1 MMKDPQLALHGL
13 AIKKHGSA
21 AEVAAITG
29 LDATATEQH
38 LNAAVDSGRAMKSGD
53 KYMLKPAAQV
63 ALKMGYG
70 RDFAGQRSDEAL
82 QKAYDDF
89 ERVNEQ
95 LKSLIT
101 EWQTIEVGGKSMPND
116 HSDAE
121 HDQKIIDR
129 LGDLHERAEPILD
142 RLAAGLPRLG
152 VWKDLLLAALEKA
165 EDGDI
170 AWVSDATCISYHTAW
185 FEMHEDLIRVLG
197 RERLE

>member
-21 AEVAAITG
+21 EEVATITALDPAAAARH
-29 LDATATEQH
+29 LDA
-38 LNAAVDSGRAMKSGD
+38 AAESGRVVKTGD
-53 KYMLKPAAQV
+53 KYILQPTAQIALRSAYSRDYADERADPAMQ
-63 ALKMGYG
+63 
-70 RDFAGQRSDEAL
+70 S
-82 QKAYDDF
+82 AYDDF

-101 EWQTIEVGGKSMPND
+101 EWQTLTVGGKSMPND
-116 HSDAE
+116 HSDKD
-121 HDQKIIDR
+121 HDDRIIDR
-129 LGDLHERAEPILD
+129 LGDLHERAEPVLD
-142 RLAAGLPRLG
+142 RMAAGLPRLA

-170 AWVSDATCISYHTAW
+170 GWVSDAKCLSYHTAW

-197 RERLE
+197 RERQE